1 MGTIVMA
8 NTVFA
13 NGHEGG
19 LGRFTS
25 TLRALCIVALATSC
39 GGNGISAPP
48 PTSVP
53 EFEQRVEELRAS
65 SHIPA
70 ITAVISKG
78 QQVVWV
84 KAYGFADVAAQR
96 KAADTTVYHLASL
109 TKPFAATVVLQL
121 VEEGKVS
128 LDDPVSMYGINLASP
143 AGTVIRVRHLL
154 SHTSEGV
161 PGTSYAYNGDRFGL
175 LDAVIA
181 QGAGKPLAAALQER
195 IVVPLGLHRTAPNPQ
210 SSSFAVSGLDKAT
223 FEANM
228 ARGYT
233 YSGGQLNLTAYPSY
247 FGAAAGL
254 TASALDIAAFSMAM
268 DRDALLQPATKSLAY
283 TPTTSPSGEV
293 FPYGLGWFSTE
304 YKGVRLIWHYGLWTA
319 NSSLI
324 IKVPDRQLTF
334 VVLANSDALSSPYP
348 LGQGKLETSPW
359 ARTFLDTFVIG
370 AVSLPPAP

>member
-233 YSGGQLNLTAYPSY
+233 YSGGQSNLTAYPSY

-268 DRDALLQPATKSLAY
+268 DRDALLQPATKALAY
-283 TPTTSPSGEV
+283 TPTVSPTGEV